1 MFLQKGLGHVHLDQS
16 LSLRDSNELI
26 ELLKDYHGREHT
38 IFSMDITDL
47 FYLLEQSCL
56 RKRVKGVLK
65 LNLVRFQ
72 SQSGISIGNFLF
84 KYYLQS
90 TVVEYGG
97 KKYKQKEG
105 CA

>member
-1 MFLQKGLGHVHLDQS
+1 M
-16 LSLRDSNELI
+16 I
-26 ELLKDYHGREHT
+26 ELLKDYHGKEHT
-38 IFSMDITDL
+38 IFLMDITDL
-47 FYLLEQSCL
+47 YYLLEQSCL

-72 SQSGISIGNFLF
+72 SQSGISMDGFLF

-90 TVVEYGG
+90 TDVIYDG

-105 CA
+105 YA